1 MSVQWQKSSFSGVEG
16 GNCVEVAD
24 HEGQILIR
32 ESDAPDTVIT
42 AAPAR
47 LRGLLRALKAER

>member
-1 MSVQWQKSSFSGVEG
+1 MQWQKSSFSGVEG